1 MIGLATEEKNDD
13 FSAKQVR
20 LQGRNYRLT
29 SVDCC
34 KTVFVAS
41 VLLLEKPWINPCIPQ
56 YV

>member
-1 MIGLATEEKNDD
+1 MIELATGEKNDD

-34 KTVFVAS
+34 KTVFIAS